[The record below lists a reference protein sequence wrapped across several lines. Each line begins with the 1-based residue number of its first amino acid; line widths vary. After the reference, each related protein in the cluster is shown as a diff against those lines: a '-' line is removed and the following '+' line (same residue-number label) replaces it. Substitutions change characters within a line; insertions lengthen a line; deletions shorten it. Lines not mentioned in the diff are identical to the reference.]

1 MAAPKGTKPPG
12 GSRKGR
18 PNKSTVAN
26 AAAIAESGLT
36 PLQFLTQCYRNEGLD
51 FSLRMNAAKAA
62 APYVH
67 HSLSSV
73 DMALT
78 GQVQLGGIRPDDV
91 EGACPPP

>member
-1 MAAPKGTKPPG
+1 MAAPKGTRPPG
-12 GSRKGR
+12 GSRKGK
-18 PNKSTVAN
+18 PNKATVAK
-26 AAAIAESGLT
+26 AQAIAASGMT
-36 PLQFLTQCYRNEGLD
+36 PLDFLTTVYRNEGLD
-51 FSLRMNAAKAA
+51 FMMRVNAAKAA

-91 EGACPPP
+91 EGQA